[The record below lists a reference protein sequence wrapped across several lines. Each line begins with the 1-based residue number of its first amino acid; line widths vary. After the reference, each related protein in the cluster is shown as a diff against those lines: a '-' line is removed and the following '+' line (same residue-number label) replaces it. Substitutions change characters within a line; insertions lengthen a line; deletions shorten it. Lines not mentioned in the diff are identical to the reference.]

1 MHILCYGAGAVG
13 SLIGGRLAQ
22 SGAASVTLLARRD
35 HVAAIRTWGLALE
48 GPSGRTVCKS
58 VDSITSLGDL
68 AAPPDLV
75 ILTVKAYQAPDAL
88 SDLREILLGGT
99 PILTLQNG
107 VGTEELIASAAPKAR
122 VIGGAFTISVSLVR
136 PGVVRQQT
144 GGGGIAVAAYGVSQ
158 DVRAGAAVPASDAG
172 SRTSGASDGSSAS
185 GAPSAPRASGEA
197 DLVALF
203 RQAGFRA
210 EAHPDYRAV
219 KWSKLLLN
227 IIANASPAI
236 LDLPP
241 GAIVR
246 DPRLFHLE
254 CRAFREAV
262 RVMRAL
268 GLRPTALP
276 GYPVP
281 LLVRVMAAPEWVS
294 RPVLGRHI
302 GGGRGVKM
310 PSLWEDLEKSRGR
323 SEVEVLNGAVAR
335 EGARLGVPT
344 PVNTLLT
351 EVLLSLASGARDRQ
365 VFRQNPE
372 ALLSLQAEFTPA

>member
-13 SLIGGRLAQ
+13 SLIGGRLAE

-48 GPSGRTVCKS
+48 GPSGRTVCKGA
-58 VDSITSLGDL
+58 DAITSLDDL

-75 ILTVKAYQAPDAL
+75 ILTVKAYQTPEAL
-88 SDLREILLGGT
+88 SDLHDILRRGI

-107 VGTEELIASAAPKAR
+107 VGNEELIASAAPEAR
-122 VIGGAFTISVSLVR
+122 VIGGAFTISVSVVR

-144 GGGGIAVAAYGVSQ
+144 GGGGIAVAACAYGVANTRVSQ
-158 DVRAGAAVPASDAG
+158 DVRAGSTAASG
-172 SRTSGASDGSSAS
+172 TSGAPGV
-185 GAPSAPRASGEA
+185 A
-197 DLVALF
+197 DLVTIF
-203 RQAGFRA
+203 QQAGFRA
-210 EAHPDYRAV
+210 EAYQDYRAV

-241 GAIVR
+241 AAIVR
-246 DPRLFHLE
+246 DSRLFHLE
-254 CRAFREAV
+254 SEAFREAA
-262 RVMRAL
+262 RVVRAL
-268 GLRPTALP
+268 GLRATALP

-281 LLVRVMAAPEWVS
+281 LLERVMAAPEWVS

-302 GGGRGVKM
+302 GGGRGEKM
-310 PSLWEDLEKSRGR
+310 PSLWEDLEKSRAR

-344 PVNTLLT
+344 PVNMLLT
-351 EVLLSLASGARDRQ
+351 GVLLSLASGARDRQ
-365 VFRQNPE
+365 TFRRNPE
-372 ALLSLQAEFTPA
+372 ALIALQAGFAPA